1 MNMHIVIVF
10 NLKWQ
15 GVWRARLEE
24 RSPVCLAPQ
33 KRIPA

>member
-1 MNMHIVIVF
+1 MKMYTVIVF

-24 RSPVCLAPQ
+24 RSLVYPAPQ
-33 KRIPA
+33 

>member
-1 MNMHIVIVF
+1 MNKYIVIVS

-15 GVWRARLEE
+15 GVWPACLQE
-24 RSPVCLAPQ
+24 RSPLCPAPQ

>member
-1 MNMHIVIVF
+1 MNMYIVILF

-24 RSPVCLAPQ
+24 ISPVCPEPQ
-33 KRIPA
+33 